1 MADTYAY
8 MSPALKTVLTTH
20 IHQLTASVKS
30 GYTLYSPEGISPSRD
45 VVKTGL
51 EDKVLL
57 TLRLPQRLE
66 IFCKSY

>member
-30 GYTLYSPEGISPSRD
+30 GYILYSPEGISPSRD
-45 VVKTGL
+45 VG
-51 EDKVLL
+51 ENFNQDWI
-57 TLRLPQRLE
+57 RR
-66 IFCKSY
+66 